1 MRRNSLLAAGMLSV
15 LLATSAC
22 GAVTGVPNSSA
33 PSSVSAN
40 AGIEASATHDKSAD
54 AVGTTQ
60 RAAADKAEA
69 AAAAAEKALTA
80 EKAKEAEAPATA
92 AANTKAAEP
101 KPSSTPAAVPA
112 PAAAPAVAAPAPK
125 PAPAPVLPASSSE
138 RIVTTACTTAYT
150 WHDNTPAGS
159 AIISHPILHKTAGGT
174 GTYADP
180 ITIAVGHSKATGQS
194 VLDFPA
200 GTRIY
205 LPSVRRYFIVED
217 TCGDGN
223 DPQNGPCHQGVNA
236 NGTNSTIWIDM
247 WIGGES
253 MSASGANECASKVT
267 DVHTAVFDPASNYAV
282 APGAG
287 VIHDGICDAG
297 YGNNLV
303 KQ

>member
-1 MRRNSLLAAGMLSV
+1 MRRNNLLAAGMLSV

-22 GAVTGVPNSSA
+22 GSVSGVPNSSA
-33 PSSVSAN
+33 PSSLSAN
-40 AGIEASATHDKSAD
+40 AGIEASSTHDKSAD

-69 AAAAAEKALTA
+69 AAAAEKALTA
-80 EKAKEAEAPATA
+80 EKAKEAEAAATA
-92 AANTKAAEP
+92 AAHTKAAEP

-125 PAPAPVLPASSSE
+125 PTPAPVLPASTSE
-138 RIVTTACTTAYT
+138 RIVTTAYTTAYT

-200 GTRIY
+200 GARIY